1 MSNFDCP
8 HCGRK
13 IHVLGATHSFPNQM
27 PPLEKV
33 DPQQVYMPFPRTLT
47 PKPYNLPWT
56 PKAPTAKAKST
67 AKAKAKS
74 TAKAK
79 AKSTPNV
86 KAKSNKRRTQR
97 MTKSA

>member
-8 HCGRK
+8 HCGGK
-13 IHVLGATHSFPNQM
+13 IHVLGAKHSIPNQ
-27 PPLEKV
+27 PVLKKA

-47 PKPYNLPWT
+47 PKPYNAFWLPKAATAKANST
-56 PKAPTAKAKST
+56 PKA
-67 AKAKAKS
+67 
-74 TAKAK
+74 
-79 AKSTPNV
+79 